1 MPDDASAASVMRHL
15 CGECDEASS
24 DPLDYVGIYWPT
36 VTSALITSCMREAM
50 RKIEEAEDFVL
61 MEAGR

>member
-1 MPDDASAASVMRHL
+1 MMRHL

-50 RKIEEAEDFVL
+50 RKIEEAEDVVL